1 MKKLLSI
8 IGAFG
13 LVATTSA
20 SVVSCGDP
28 SGSGQKVDN
37 KFDFGDLAVRA
48 TNDGKVTLE
57 DLLPNLSKAKSVP
70 HDYFETTTAWRDKYT
85 DFKKQNMT
93 YEVSNV
99 EGTFQIMGSDQK
111 VALSDITWI
120 VEHFTYEGDS
130 SANLD
135 IEIDL
140 NLVAMDK
147 FKMRMTTSDTTD
159 VTVGVGKDVSVFVYA
174 DFEDTRDYFDNDL
187 HYEFG
192 NTDPSVATID
202 TKGIS
207 FRVTGIKEG
216 TTQMT
221 IKHDY
226 YEDFTF
232 TVTVTE

>member
-1 MKKLLSI
+1 
-8 IGAFG
+8 
-13 LVATTSA
+13 
-20 SVVSCGDP
+20 
-28 SGSGQKVDN
+28 
-37 KFDFGDLAVRA
+37 
-48 TNDGKVTLE
+48 
-57 DLLPNLSKAKSVP
+57 
-70 HDYFETTTAWRDKYT
+70 
-85 DFKKQNMT
+85 
-93 YEVSNV
+93 
-99 EGTFQIMGSDQK
+99 
-111 VALSDITWI
+111 
-120 VEHFTYEGDS
+120 
-130 SANLD
+130 
-135 IEIDL
+135 
-140 NLVAMDK
+140 MDK